1 MIWEIDPAH
10 STVEFAV
17 KHMMVTTVKG
27 RFKDVSGRIKVDD
40 DNPLASSVSATI
52 QTASIDTGQEQ
63 RDTHLR
69 SADFFDAAQYP
80 TITFTSKGIEQL
92 GDDHYKVTGDLTMH
106 GVTREVPLDVTFEG
120 EIHDMQGK
128 RRASYSMTTT
138 INRKDF
144 GLNWNVAL
152 ESGGWLVSDA
162 VKIAIEVEVI
172 EAVPAAV

>member
-27 RFKDVSGRIKVDD
+27 RFKKVSGRIEVDD
-40 DNPLASSVSATI
+40 DNPLASTVNATI
-52 QTASIDTGQEQ
+52 ETASVDTGQDQ

-69 SADFFDAAQYP
+69 SPDFFDAAQYP
-80 TITFTSKGIEQL
+80 TITFASKRIEPL
-92 GDDHYKVTGDLTMH
+92 GDDHYRVTGDLTMH

-120 EIHDMQGK
+120 EIRDLQGK
-128 RRASYSMTTT
+128 RRASYSMQTS

-162 VKIAIEVEVI
+162 VKIAIDAEVI
-172 EAVPAAV
+172 EAVPATA

>member
-27 RFKDVSGRIKVDD
+27 RFKQFSGRIEVNDE
-40 DNPLASSVSATI
+40 NPLVSSVTATI

-63 RDTHLR
+63 RDAHLR
-69 SADFFDAAQYP
+69 SADFFDVAQYP
-80 TITFTSKGIEQL
+80 TIAFTSKRIEQL
-92 GDDHYKVTGDLTMH
+92 GEDRYRLIGDLTLH
-106 GVTREVPLDVTFEG
+106 SATREVPLEVTFEG
-120 EIHDMQGK
+120 EVRDMQGK
-128 RRASYSMTTT
+128 RRASYTLETS

-152 ESGGWLVSDA
+152 ESGGWLVSET
-162 VKIAIEVEVI
+162 VKIAIEAQVI
-172 EAVPAAV
+172 EVVPATA